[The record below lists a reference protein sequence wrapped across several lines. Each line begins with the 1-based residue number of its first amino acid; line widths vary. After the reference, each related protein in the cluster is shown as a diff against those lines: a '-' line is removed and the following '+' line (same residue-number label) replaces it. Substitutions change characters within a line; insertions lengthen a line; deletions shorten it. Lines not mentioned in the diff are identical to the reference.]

1 MTYPCFVFSLVVL
14 GTMVA
19 SCGGEGSLDPTAS
32 GGDDDEPQMNRMIR
46 ANPSFAGDIQEIFV
60 RRGGTNADGCHV
72 LGQGSLTLRA
82 NVPENHGNL
91 VNVVAREPSRSMYSS
106 SPLTPPTAT
115 WSLGWRVANASD

>member
-60 RRGGTNADGCHV
+60 RRGCTNADGCHV
-72 LGQGSLTLRA
+72 LGQGSLTLR
-82 NVPENHGNL
+82 PM
-91 VNVVAREPSRSMYSS
+91 SRRI
-106 SPLTPPTAT
+106 TET
-115 WSLGWRVANASD
+115 W